1 MAAASP
7 LWHFGGF
14 HQPTGG
20 RLPAPAKHPH
30 LVPFD
35 GSFRIADAPTAPVD
49 DPGKRECNDR
59 LERATSRI
67 VELQPILHAHDH
79 RAVLLIFQ
87 ALDAA
92 GKDGT
97 IRAVLSGVNPAGCQ
111 VHSFKAPTAEELDH
125 DFLWRTTLRLPQR
138 GMIGVFNRSYYE
150 EVLVVRV
157 HPQFLQAQK
166 LPDTLHSGSIWE
178 ERFESIRQH
187 EQHLARNGT
196 AIVKFYLHVSLK
208 EQRKRFLS
216 RLDEP
221 EKHWKFNPQDVR
233 EREHRAEYMDAF
245 EHALRETSRAWAPWY
260 AIPADDKP
268 YMRMCVAEIVA
279 ATLQDLG
286 LRFPEVR
293 PEDQARWKEMR
304 NLLEG

>member
-1 MAAASP
+1 MS
-7 LWHFGGF
+7 
-14 HQPTGG
+14 
-20 RLPAPAKHPH
+20 APAKNPY

-35 GSFRIADAPTAPVD
+35 DTFRISRAATSPVD
-49 DPGKRECNDR
+49 DPGKRECKER
-59 LERATSRI
+59 LEKATARI
-67 VELQPILHAHDH
+67 AELQPILHAHDH
-79 RAVLLIFQ
+79 HAVLIIFQ

-97 IRAVLSGVNPAGCQ
+97 IGAVLSGVNPAGCQ
-111 VHSFKAPTAEELDH
+111 VHSFKAPSAEELDH
-125 DFLWRTTLRLPQR
+125 DFLWRTTVRLPQR

-157 HPQFLQAQK
+157 HPPILEAQK

-196 AIVKFYLHVSLK
+196 VILKFYLHVSLE

-221 EKHWKFNPQDVR
+221 EKHWKFNPRDVR
-233 EREHRAEYMDAF
+233 EREHREAYMEAYED
-245 EHALRETSRAWAPWY
+245 ALRATSRAWAPWY

-279 ATLQDLG
+279 GALVGLG
-286 LRFPEVR
+286 LRFPE
-293 PEDQARWKEMR
+293 PGDEDRARWKEMR
-304 NLLEG
+304 SLLEG

>member
-1 MAAASP
+1 M
-7 LWHFGGF
+7 
-14 HQPTGG
+14 
-20 RLPAPAKHPH
+20 PAPAKSPH

-35 GSFRIADAPTAPVD
+35 NTFRMADAPTSPVD
-49 DPGKRECNDR
+49 DPGKRECNER
-59 LERATSRI
+59 LENATARI
-67 VELQPILHAHDH
+67 AELQPILHAHDH
-79 RAVLLIFQ
+79 HALLIIFQ

-97 IRAVLSGVNPAGCQ
+97 IGAVLSGVNPAGCQ
-111 VHSFKAPTAEELDH
+111 VSSFKAPNAEELDH
-125 DFLWRTTLRLPQR
+125 DFLWRTTIRLPQR

-157 HPQFLQAQK
+157 HPEFLQAQK
-166 LPDTLHSGSIWE
+166 LPDTLRSDSIWE

-196 AIVKFYLHVSLK
+196 VILKFYLHVSLE
-208 EQRKRFLS
+208 EQRERFLS

-221 EKHWKFNPQDVR
+221 EKHWKFNPGDVR
-233 EREHRAEYMDAF
+233 EREYRDAYMEAF
-245 EHALRETSRAWAPWY
+245 EHALRATSRAWAPWY

-279 ATLQDLG
+279 ATLSDLG
-286 LRFPEVR
+286 LRYPAPGDMDR
-293 PEDQARWKEMR
+293 ARWNEMR
-304 NLLEG
+304 SLLEG